1 MVPLDWHCLETG
13 VLMRARAGNREGFTL
28 IEVIMAVTILAS
40 VTLMMA
46 APASKFLST
55 TAKSQ
60 RRILASAAADAQIA
74 LVRMY
79 PNYDSLRIKY
89 DSTKSN
95 VPFPGFTRQTTVVRT
110 GTGTPADITRV
121 IVTISGT
128 GLVTPIKRTA
138 TIAAP

>member
-1 MVPLDWHCLETG
+1 
-13 VLMRARAGNREGFTL
+13 MRAHPRSDEGFTL
-28 IEVIMAVTILAS
+28 IEVIMAVTILSS

-60 RRILASAAADAQIA
+60 RRIAASAAADAQIA

-79 PNYDSLRIKY
+79 PNYDSLVIKY
-89 DSTKSN
+89 DSTRSN
-95 VPFPGFTRQTTVVRT
+95 IPFPGFTRQTRVIRT
-110 GTGTPADITRV
+110 GAGTNGDVTRV
-121 IVTISGT
+121 VVTITGSG
-128 GLVTPIKRTA
+128 LATPIKRTA

>member
-1 MVPLDWHCLETG
+1 
-13 VLMRARAGNREGFTL
+13 MRAHPRSDEGFTL
-28 IEVIMAVTILAS
+28 IEVIMAVTILSS

-60 RRILASAAADAQIA
+60 RRIAASAAADAQIA

-79 PNYDSLRIKY
+79 PNYDSLRVKF

-95 VPFPGFTRQTTVVRT
+95 IPFTGFTRQTQVIRT
-110 GTGTPADITRV
+110 GAGTNGDITRV
-121 IVTISGT
+121 VVTVNGP
-128 GLVTPIKRTA
+128 GLATPIKRTA

>member
-1 MVPLDWHCLETG
+1 
-13 VLMRARAGNREGFTL
+13 MRAHAGNREGFTL
-28 IEVIMAVTILAS
+28 IEVIMAVTILSA

-60 RRILASAAADAQIA
+60 RRIAASAAADAQIA

-79 PNYDSLRIKY
+79 PTYDSLKIKY
-89 DSTKSN
+89 DSTRSN
-95 VPFPGFTRQTTVVRT
+95 VPFPGFTRQTQIVRT
-110 GTGTPADITRV
+110 SPGAAGDVTKV
-121 IVTISGT
+121 IVTVNGP
-128 GLVTPIKRTA
+128 GLATPIKRTA